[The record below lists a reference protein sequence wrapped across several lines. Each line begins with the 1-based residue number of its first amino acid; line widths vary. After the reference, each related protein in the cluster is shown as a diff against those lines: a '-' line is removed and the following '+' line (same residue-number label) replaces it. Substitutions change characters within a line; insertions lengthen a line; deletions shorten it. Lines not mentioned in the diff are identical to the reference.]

1 MYSKNSSDTEL
12 IKGLLEN
19 NSIATKVL
27 LSRYR
32 GLIFKTSLE
41 FFHDYNRC
49 KDIESEIWEKV
60 IIMLRNGKYT
70 DQNLFAGW
78 LNRLVKNFCIDLK
91 RSDTRHQRNF
101 STVYAFDTENEF
113 NVLNVVPSNEDLP
126 DKLIM
131 DKESLKN
138 ILSLISRIPKEQQ
151 EVVYMRI
158 FEEMS
163 FEEIAD
169 FQEIKLN
176 TALARMRYG
185 LINLRK
191 IITSGQIV

>member
-12 IKGLLEN
+12 IRGLLEN
-19 NSIATKVL
+19 NSTATKVL
-27 LSRYR
+27 LKRYR
-32 GLIFKTSLE
+32 GLIFKTGLK
-41 FFHDYNRC
+41 FFRDYNRC

-60 IIMLRNGKYT
+60 ILMLREGKYT

-78 LNRLVKNFCIDLK
+78 LNRLIKNFCIDLK
-91 RSDTRHQRNF
+91 RSDIRHQRNLGV
-101 STVYAFDTENEF
+101 VYAFDTENEL
-113 NVLNVVPSNEDLP
+113 NVLDIVPSNDDLP
-126 DKLIM
+126 DKHIM
-131 DKESLKN
+131 DQESLKN
-138 ILSLISRIPKEQQ
+138 VLSLISRIPKEQQ

-169 FQEIKLN
+169 FQEINLN

-191 IITSGQIV
+191 IITSDQIV

>member
-12 IKGLLEN
+12 IRGLLEN
-19 NSIATKVL
+19 NSTATKVL
-27 LSRYR
+27 LKRYR
-32 GLIFKTSLE
+32 GLIFKTGLK
-41 FFHDYNRC
+41 FFRDYNRC

-60 IIMLRNGKYT
+60 ILMLREGKYT

-78 LNRLVKNFCIDLK
+78 LNRLIKNFCIDLK
-91 RSDTRHQRNF
+91 RSDIRHQRNLGV
-101 STVYAFDTENEF
+101 VYAFDTENEF
-113 NVLNVVPSNEDLP
+113 NVLDIVPSNDDLP
-126 DKLIM
+126 DKHIM
-131 DKESLKN
+131 DQESLKN
-138 ILSLISRIPKEQQ
+138 VLSLISRIPKEQQ
-151 EVVYMRI
+151 EVVYMRL

-169 FQEIKLN
+169 FQEINLN

-191 IITSGQIV
+191 IITSDQIV

>member
-12 IKGLLEN
+12 IRGLLEN
-19 NSIATKVL
+19 NSTATKVL
-27 LSRYR
+27 LIRYR
-32 GLIFKTSLE
+32 GLIFKTGLK
-41 FFHDYNRC
+41 FFRDYNRC

-60 IIMLRNGKYT
+60 ILMLREGKYT

-78 LNRLVKNFCIDLK
+78 LNRLIKNFCIDLK
-91 RSDTRHQRNF
+91 RSDIRHQRNLGV
-101 STVYAFDTENEF
+101 VYAFDTENEF
-113 NVLNVVPSNEDLP
+113 NVLDIVPSNDDLP
-126 DKLIM
+126 DKHIM
-131 DKESLKN
+131 DQESLKN
-138 ILSLISRIPKEQQ
+138 VLSLISRIPKEQQ

-169 FQEIKLN
+169 FQEINLN

-191 IITSGQIV
+191 IITSDQIV

>member
-12 IKGLLEN
+12 MRSLLEHN
-19 NSIATKVL
+19 TTATKVL
-27 LSRYR
+27 IKRYR
-32 GLIFKTSLE
+32 GLIFKTGLK
-41 FFHDYNRC
+41 FFRDYNRC

-60 IIMLRNGKYT
+60 ILMLREGKYT

-78 LNRLVKNFCIDLK
+78 LNRLIKNFCIDLK
-91 RSDTRHQRNF
+91 RSDIRHQRNLGV
-101 STVYAFDTENEF
+101 VYAFDTENEF
-113 NVLNVVPSNEDLP
+113 NVLDIVPSNDDLP
-126 DKLIM
+126 DKHIM
-131 DKESLKN
+131 DQESLKN
-138 ILSLISRIPKEQQ
+138 VLSLISRIPKEQQ

-169 FQEIKLN
+169 FQEINLN

-191 IITSGQIV
+191 IITSDQIV

>member
-12 IKGLLEN
+12 IRGLLEN
-19 NSIATKVL
+19 NSTATKVL
-27 LSRYR
+27 LKRYR
-32 GLIFKTSLE
+32 GLIFKTGLK
-41 FFHDYNRC
+41 FFRDYNRC

-60 IIMLRNGKYT
+60 ILMLREGKYT

-78 LNRLVKNFCIDLK
+78 LNRLIKNFCIDLK
-91 RSDTRHQRNF
+91 RSDIRHQRNLGV
-101 STVYAFDTENEF
+101 VYAFDTENEF
-113 NVLNVVPSNEDLP
+113 NVLDIVPSNDDLP
-126 DKLIM
+126 DKHIM
-131 DKESLKN
+131 DQESLKN
-138 ILSLISRIPKEQQ
+138 VLSLISRIPKEQQ

-169 FQEIKLN
+169 FQEINLN

-191 IITSGQIV
+191 IITSDQIV

>member
-12 IKGLLEN
+12 IRGLLEN
-19 NSIATKVL
+19 NSTATKVL
-27 LSRYR
+27 LKRYR
-32 GLIFKTSLE
+32 GLIFKTGLQ
-41 FFHDYNRC
+41 FFRDYNRC

-60 IIMLRNGKYT
+60 ILMLREGKYT

-78 LNRLVKNFCIDLK
+78 LNRLIKNFCIDLK
-91 RSDTRHQRNF
+91 RSDIRHQRNLGV
-101 STVYAFDTENEF
+101 VYAFDTENEF
-113 NVLNVVPSNEDLP
+113 NVLDIVPSNDDSP
-126 DKLIM
+126 DKHIM
-131 DKESLKN
+131 NQESLKN

-169 FQEIKLN
+169 FQEINLN

-191 IITSGQIV
+191 IITSDQLI